1 MSLPA
6 ADVLGDLGRMLE
18 AAGVDWYLFGAQA
31 ALLRGSR
38 RSTADVDVTVF
49 AGSVSTQELLGKL
62 SGAFGLRVEDRDG
75 FVAQTRVIPTIHLAT
90 QMPVDIVLGGP
101 GLEEYFLARCE
112 PLTIGGWVVRVPLAE
127 DLVVMKLLAGRSR
140 DLEDA
145 TALVKAGADIS
156 AIEPMIDAIAEGM
169 GEDDIRRALD
179 EVRSRVGR

>member
-1 MSLPA
+1 MSLPT
-6 ADVLGDLGRMLE
+6 ADVLGDLGRTLD

-49 AGSVSTQELLGKL
+49 AGSVPTPDLVDRL
-62 SGAFGLRVEDRDG
+62 SDAFALRVEDRDQ
-75 FVAQTRVIPTIHLAT
+75 FVARTRVIPTIHLAT

-101 GLEEYFLARCE
+101 GLEEYFLSRCE
-112 PLTIGGWVVRVPLAE
+112 RLTIGGYEVRVPLAE

-140 DLEDA
+140 DLDDA
-145 TALVKAGADIS
+145 VALVKAGAELS
-156 AIEPMIDAIAEGM
+156 AIEPMIEAIAEGM

-179 EVRSRVGR
+179 EVRSRVER